1 MLRRKKQHL
10 NFPPE
15 RISRAPDVDVDDDND
30 SGNGGCGGGDEGSFE
45 VRPLIHPQKPAD
57 ITITVRLKVA

>member
-1 MLRRKKQHL
+1 M

-15 RISRAPDVDVDDDND
+15 RISRAPDVDDDDDDND
-30 SGNGGCGGGDEGSFE
+30 SGNGGCGGGGADEGSFE

>member
-1 MLRRKKQHL
+1 M

-15 RISRAPDVDVDDDND
+15 RISRAPDVDDDDDND
-30 SGNGGCGGGDEGSFE
+30 SGNGGCGGGGADEGSFE

-57 ITITVRLKVA
+57 ITITVRSEVA